1 VTWLEAL
8 AVLAAGMGAGTINT
22 VVGSGSLVTFPTLVA
37 LGYSP
42 IVANVTNT
50 VGLVPGSIS
59 GAVGYRRELEGQL
72 PRLLR
77 RGAASL
83 VGGLGGAVLL
93 LNLDDDVF
101 ETAVPI
107 LIGLGC
113 LLVVVQPR
121 LSAWMRRR
129 REEDHVAAP
138 HGSWLTVLAIGLA
151 SVYGGYFGAAQGVI
165 YMAVLG
171 LGIDDALQ
179 RLNATKNVLAALVNG
194 VAAALFC
201 VAADVDWWAAAAL
214 AVGATIG
221 GQLGATVGRRLPDW
235 LLRGFIV
242 VVGVAAITAFLV
254 S

>member
-1 VTWLEAL
+1 MTWLEAL
-8 AVLAAGMGAGTINT
+8 AILAAGIGAGTINT
-22 VVGSGSLVTFPTLVA
+22 IVGSGSLVTFPTLVA

-59 GAVGYRRELEGQL
+59 GAVGYRRELDGQL
-72 PRLLR
+72 RRLLWL
-77 RGAASL
+77 GTASL
-83 VGGLGGAVLL
+83 IGGLGGAILL

-113 LLVVVQPR
+113 ALVIIQPR
-121 LSAWMRRR
+121 LSAWMRGRR
-129 REEDHVAAP
+129 GAGHAPSP
-138 HGSWLTVLAIGLA
+138 HGSWLTLVAIGLA

-194 VAAALFC
+194 AAAAFFC

-242 VVGVAAITAFLV
+242 VVGVVAIVAFAI